1 MARKRKTD
9 SLTEQILKLQD
20 ELIELEEQKQSK
32 LEELIESQVKLKIGL
47 EQEKQKIRAEISQ
60 ISKEERAARTHAL
73 CVIGGLW
80 GKYVGD
86 LDFEFCDWL
95 LKSINRDVLDDQRKK
110 YEHER
115 ASKKSTQTSNNPAL
129 PRNTD

>member
-80 GKYVGD
+80 EKYVGD
-86 LDFEFCDWL
+86 LDFEFCGWL
-95 LKSINRDVLDDQRKK
+95 LSSIDRAILDNERRK
-110 YEHER
+110 YERER
-115 ASKKSTQTSNNPAL
+115 NEQKPASSKLHPAPAGNNV
-129 PRNTD
+129 